1 MEEDLANHIKSLSN
15 MFYGLSTNKCR
26 RLAFEFAVQNNI
38 TIPDNWVKKRIT
50 GIDWFLSF
58 QFKYGLSV
66 RKPEATS
73 LARATAFN
81 RHTVGKF
88 FDQLGDL
95 YDRYK
100 FEMHD
105 ICNLNELRK
114 NRVAPT
120 RKKRIDSVTSAKV
133 GELVTVLYAVGAS
146 GVVVPPMFVFP
157 RVNFRSNFIVGGPVG
172 CRLQE
177 VLKSRAG

>member
-1 MEEDLANHIKSLSN
+1 
-15 MFYGLSTNKCR
+15 MFYGLSTYKCR
-26 RLAFEFAVQNNI
+26 RLAFEFAIQNNI
-38 TIPDNWVKKRIT
+38 TIPDNWEKKRIE

-58 QFKYGLSV
+58 KFKNGLSV

-105 ICNLNELRK
+105 IYNLNETGSTTSQQTGGV
-114 NRVAPT
+114 VAPT
-120 RKKRIDSVTSAKV
+120 GKKRIGSVT
-133 GELVTVLYAVGAS
+133 
-146 GVVVPPMFVFP
+146 M
-157 RVNFRSNFIVGGPVG
+157 
-172 CRLQE
+172 C
-177 VLKSRAG
+177 

>member
-1 MEEDLANHIKSLSN
+1 MSIDEDTAKKSG
-15 MFYGLSTNKCR
+15 Y
-26 RLAFEFAVQNNI
+26 
-38 TIPDNWVKKRIT
+38 KRVE
-50 GIDWFLSF
+50 
-58 QFKYGLSV
+58 LSV

-105 ICNLNELRK
+105 IYNLDETGGRGC
-114 NRVAPT
+114 T
-120 RKKRIDSVTSAKV
+120 HRKKAHWVSD
-133 GELVTVLYAVGAS
+133 
-146 GVVVPPMFVFP
+146 
-157 RVNFRSNFIVGGPVG
+157 
-172 CRLQE
+172 CC
-177 VLKSRAG
+177 

>member
-1 MEEDLANHIKSLSN
+1 MSPTSFRIRKTKLYHDIGQL
-15 MFYGLSTNKCR
+15 G
-26 RLAFEFAVQNNI
+26 
-38 TIPDNWVKKRIT
+38 KKRIA

-58 QFKYGLSV
+58 KFKYGLSV
-66 RKPEATS
+66 QKPEATS

-105 ICNLNELRK
+105 IYNLDETGCTTAQQSGG
-114 NRVAPT
+114 V
-120 RKKRIDSVTSAKV
+120 
-133 GELVTVLYAVGAS
+133 VTVLYAVGAS
-146 GVVVPPMFVFP
+146 GVVVPSMFVFS
-157 RVNFRSNFIVGGPVG
+157 RVNFRNNFIVD
-172 CRLQE
+172 
-177 VLKSRAG
+177 AH

>member
-1 MEEDLANHIKSLSN
+1 MRIQQKKSGYKHVGDRHRIFSTKMEEGIANHIKSLSN

-26 RLAFEFAVQNNI
+26 RLAFKYAIQNNI
-38 TIPDNWVKKRIT
+38 TIPDNWEKKRIA

-58 QFKYGLSV
+58 KFKYGLSV

-73 LARATAFN
+73 LARATAFS

-88 FDQLGDL
+88 FDQLGNL

-105 ICNLNELRK
+105 IYNLDETGCTTAQQPGGV
-114 NRVAPT
+114 VAPT
-120 RKKRIDSVTSAKV
+120 GKKRIGSVISAER
-133 GELVTVLYAVGAS
+133 GNWSLSYTQLEHLEL
-146 GVVVPPMFVFP
+146 
-157 RVNFRSNFIVGGPVG
+157 
-172 CRLQE
+172 
-177 VLKSRAG
+177 